1 MRVTARI
8 QQPFGT
14 LHIDGEQPFLVVSAN
29 QRTPLAGPW
38 IVVDADGANAVRHD
52 DQLRAVFDVR
62 DAPVA
67 LAAQLNRA
75 RAA

>member
-8 QQPFGT
+8 DQPFGT
-14 LHIDGEQPFLVVSAN
+14 LHIDGEQPFLVVSADR
-29 QRTPLAGPW
+29 RTPLAGPW
-38 IVVDADGANAVRHD
+38 IVADADGTNAVRHSD
-52 DQLRAVFDVR
+52 DLRAVFDSR
-62 DAPVA
+62 EAPVE